1 MKTILIILI
10 SVFLFTSCNKN
21 KKNNDKNESNSK
33 TKVSIKT
40 YKLDNSSPL
49 LLLPEKTEAILNFKS
64 IKSAFSNLEINDN
77 SVFGINIDKEV
88 VTFFKKLISIN
99 PLNLKELES
108 IGIDINKEVG
118 VSFSDILF
126 GKHELSSINIISYIP
141 LKDTKKFSSHLE
153 SKFVNGTHINF
164 NELSLIKENGY
175 IKISGKRADERLYL
189 LIKNNYLF
197 IIINP
202 FDPQLALNA
211 VKSLKTG
218 KSLIKDNK
226 VFNQTIKLAKINSGM
241 YFYADIE
248 NIINSNQVRIEK
260 EFRNKAKLGQT
271 VVNTLK
277 SYKSFAISI
286 DFDTNDFI
294 MNVLALLNKDSKVF
308 SILKDI
314 KYDNSIIL
322 GVDKPALMLMS
333 FGINIKEYINFLKT
347 FMEARDNEEMN
358 KQIKIANKEFGIN
371 LQKDLIDNFDGNF
384 GYATYDGMSISTTNY
399 NSIMTVGF
407 KNVKLIENLI
417 DKLLSN
423 KKLEKFKKYVNKT
436 SLNGKTIYVIN
447 AVFIQIYAGFYK
459 NKLIIASNKNIY
471 EAAMASS
478 KEKGFYKYAKN
489 DKILNELSNGKI
501 IFYVS
506 FLEVIKALNN
516 FKALLPPKAITIATD
531 TLELLNYFS
540 TNVNMNDDTMFV
552 NYVLKTNSKKMF
564 FPSVADLVKKY
575 IK

>member
-40 YKLDNSSPL
+40 YKLNNSTPL
-49 LLLPEKTEAILNFKS
+49 LLLTKETEAILNLKS
-64 IKSAFSNLEINDN
+64 IKSTFSNFEINDN
-77 SVFGINIDKEV
+77 SIFGINIDNEV
-88 VTFFKKLISIN
+88 VPFFKKLISIN

-118 VSFSDILF
+118 VAFSDILF
-126 GKHELSSINIISYIP
+126 GKHDLSSISIISYIP
-141 LKDTKKFSSHLE
+141 LKDSKKFLNHIE
-153 SKFVNGTHINF
+153 SKFVNGHHVNF
-164 NELSLIKENGY
+164 DELSFIKENGY

-189 LIKNNYLF
+189 LVKNNYLF
-197 IIINP
+197 VVINP
-202 FDPQLALNA
+202 LAPQLALNT
-211 VKSLKTG
+211 VKSLIVE

-226 VFNQTIKLAKINSGM
+226 VFNKTIKLAKINSGI
-241 YFYADIE
+241 YLYSDIE
-248 NIINSNQVRIEK
+248 KIINSNQVRIEK

-271 VVNTLK
+271 VINALK
-277 SYKSFAISI
+277 SYKALAVSI
-286 DFDTNDFI
+286 DFDSNDFI
-294 MNVLALLNKDSKVF
+294 MNAVALLNKDSKVF

-333 FGINIKEYINFLKT
+333 FGINVKEYLKFIKS
-347 FMEARDNEEMN
+347 FMEERDNARMDEE
-358 KQIKIANKEFGIN
+358 IKRVDKEFGIN
-371 LQKDLIDNFDGNF
+371 LQKDLINNFDGNF

-399 NSIMTVGF
+399 NSIMTIGF
-407 KNVKLIENLI
+407 KNVKLIENLL
-417 DKLLSN
+417 DKVLLS
-423 KKLEKFKKYVNKT
+423 KKLEKVKKYVNKT
-436 SLNGKTIYVIN
+436 SIKGKTVYVIN
-447 AVFIQIYAGFYK
+447 AMVVQVYAGFHK
-459 NKLIIASNKNIY
+459 NKLIIASNKNMY
-471 EAAMASS
+471 EAVMNSS

-489 DKILNELSNGKI
+489 DKILNELSNGDI

-516 FKALLPPKAITIATD
+516 FKALLPPKIIAVATD
-531 TLELLNYFS
+531 ILELLNYFS
-540 TNVNMNDDTMFV
+540 TNVNMNDDTVSVSYM
-552 NYVLKTNSKKMF
+552 LKTNSKKMF